1 MKLLLV
7 DDQSVVVDGISRL
20 LSKSASELVEQAQS
34 ITDALEYFD
43 ESEFDILVT
52 EYNLID
58 TNDILLLRKIKRI
71 YPNSQIIVLTMQDEA
86 HLIELISGN
95 NAMQDLTEVISQ
107 QSGGKVH
114 LNKQISDI
122 IYHVKHNAK
131 KPKLLSKKEKKVLEL
146 IARDYT
152 NQEISK
158 KLALNEKS
166 IDSCC
171 KSLLKKTKTSS
182 TEGLLKFAF
191 ANNLV

>member
-1 MKLLLV
+1 
-7 DDQSVVVDGISRL
+7 
-20 LSKSASELVEQAQS
+20 
-34 ITDALEYFD
+34 
-43 ESEFDILVT
+43 
-52 EYNLID
+52 
-58 TNDILLLRKIKRI
+58 
-71 YPNSQIIVLTMQDEA
+71 MQDEA

-95 NAMQDLTEVISQ
+95 NSMQDLTEVISQ
-107 QSGGKVH
+107 QNGGKVQ

-122 IYHVKHNAK
+122 IYHVKHYAK
-131 KPKLLSKKEKKVLEL
+131 KPKLLSSKEKKVLKL

-152 NQEISK
+152 NQEIAK
-158 KLALNEKS
+158 KLVLNEKS